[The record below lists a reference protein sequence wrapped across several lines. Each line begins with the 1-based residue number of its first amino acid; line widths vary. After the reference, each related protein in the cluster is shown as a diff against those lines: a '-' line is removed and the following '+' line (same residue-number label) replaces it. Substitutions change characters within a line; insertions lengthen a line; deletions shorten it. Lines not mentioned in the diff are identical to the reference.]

1 MLSLVNNIKYLLL
14 ILLTYV
20 HSIPIYNL
28 ISPVFAIKVYT
39 IQTPIILLL
48 LTIKLSYKT
57 LLLRIIYAK
66 YKKFMLVYT
75 RKIECLTKRVLIHYF
90 VGVGLHTKSDFK

>member
-1 MLSLVNNIKYLLL
+1 MRRGIETRTADIITFLPY
-14 ILLTYV
+14 
-20 HSIPIYNL
+20 
-28 ISPVFAIKVYT
+28 
-39 IQTPIILLL
+39 ILLL
-48 LTIKLSYKT
+48 LTNKLSYKT